1 MEFSANDIVVLL
13 FSDRKQKKKP
23 LKSTSHMVKHE
34 PYFFYVQI
42 FGFVELKSPKRPV
55 DEKSSVQG
63 SVDGGWGGGVL

>member
-1 MEFSANDIVVLL
+1 
-13 FSDRKQKKKP
+13 
-23 LKSTSHMVKHE
+23 MVKHE

>member
-1 MEFSANDIVVLL
+1 
-13 FSDRKQKKKP
+13 
-23 LKSTSHMVKHE
+23 MVKHE

-63 SVDGGWGGGVL
+63 SVDGGWGGGYCRYLTSKFIQGGNM